1 MWLIRV
7 TLWFHPRLLMSV
19 EVSFHFRHIQG
30 KGYPRPPSRRRLLQ
44 EALQWNLLLDP
55 DRGIDLQR
63 AY

>member
-7 TLWFHPRLLMSV
+7 TLWFQPRLLMSV
-19 EVSFHFRHIQG
+19 EVSFNFRHIQG
-30 KGYPRPPSRRRLLQ
+30 KGYPPPPSRRCFLQ
-44 EALQWNLLLDP
+44 EALQWNPLLDP